1 MLLPPESDMFAAA
14 ERRLFAH
21 YAVTAQRRRLRLA
34 DPSLTVAVHEA
45 GAGAPVLFV
54 HGSGMSGATWAP
66 VLAQLPDRRALALD
80 LAGFGGSD
88 AYRYSGRPL
97 RAHAVAQLESALDAL
112 GLERAALVGTS
123 MGALWVL
130 SLALERPERVRSV
143 TAIGMPAVALP
154 GLRADPFFRLLTT
167 PGIGRLVVRAPAP
180 KTVRA
185 TRKAMAAVLG
195 ERALDRTPDV
205 YFELVRQ
212 GMKNPGWGV
221 AMRSH
226 LALAMRAGRARP
238 GERLQRR
245 RAAFDRGAR
254 PADLGRGRPLR
265 RPVDR
270 TRGGAPVAR
279 RAARGAR
286 GRPRAVPRRPRALRP
301 AHPPSDLRETDH
313 AP

>member
-1 MLLPPESDMFAAA
+1 MLLPPESDTFAAA

-21 YAVTAQRRRLRLA
+21 YAVTAQRRRVRLA

-167 PGIGRLVVRAPAP
+167 PGIGRLVARAPAP

-238 GERLQRR
+238 ENVFSDDELRSIAAPVQLIWGEDDLYGGPSIG
-245 RAAFDRGAR
+245 RAAAHQLPDAR
-254 PADLGRGRPLR
+254 LEVLE
-265 RPVDR
+265 
-270 TRGGAPVAR
+270 GG
-279 RAARGAR
+279 
-286 GRPRAVPRRPRALRP
+286 
-301 AHPPSDLRETDH
+301 H
-313 AP
+313 APFLDDPERCAQLIRRLT